1 MWWARSRSTYGFQ
14 ARKFQPLGFSWQ
26 LPRQVLLVLEGPPL
40 SSLMHPLPSHIHPPR
55 ELSLSTTRRVLS
67 PVVRAQCSDFP
78 PENSAIF
85 VPNFG
90 IFQKSQELEISLFQM
105 ESTHAF
111 TLTNILHFRMELGP
125 LLARFLSY
133 ILTPCILSYNL
144 QHSL

>member
-26 LPRQVLLVLEGPPL
+26 LPWQVLGGASSEL
-40 SSLMHPLPSHIHPPR
+40 SNAPLPSHIHPPR
-55 ELSLSTTRRVLS
+55 ELSLSTTWILS

-90 IFQKSQELEISLFQM
+90 IFQKSQKLEISLFQM
-105 ESTHAF
+105 ESTHAY
-111 TLTNILHFRMELGP
+111 TPTNILHFRMELGP
-125 LLARFLSY
+125 LLARFLSRT
-133 ILTPCILSYNL
+133 LTPCISFYNV